1 MTQEVSRRDFLAR
14 LGVTVGTA
22 AAGAAAAA
30 GVPLAAVPLIRKR
43 TRSPRATSRTRRT
56 RSAT

>member
-22 AAGAAAAA
+22 AAGAAVAA
-30 GVPLAAVPLIRKR
+30 GVPLAAVPLISQA
-43 TRSPRATSRTRRT
+43 TRAKGNVPDTPTR
-56 RSAT
+56 